1 MGVEEPEPYFASA
14 FSAPIVASNRSQYN
28 VSQMEMTNMP
38 VSVKK
43 TLSQNSRLQSQAIS
57 VAEAKAH
64 LSAVLSHVEKKKK
77 PITIVRR
84 GVPIAQI
91 VPISAIQP
99 VSGYG
104 WMRGTVQ
111 ELGDIVGPTG
121 IEWTAGDE

>member
-1 MGVEEPEPYFASA
+1 
-14 FSAPIVASNRSQYN
+14 
-28 VSQMEMTNMP
+28 MTNMP
-38 VSVKK
+38 ASAKK
-43 TLSQNSRLQSQAIS
+43 TRSPDSPLHSPAIS

>member
-1 MGVEEPEPYFASA
+1 
-14 FSAPIVASNRSQYN
+14 
-28 VSQMEMTNMP
+28 MEMTNMP
-38 VSVKK
+38 ASLKK
-43 TLSQNSRLQSQAIS
+43 MRGSNSTLQSTAIS

-64 LSAVLSHVEKKKK
+64 LSSVLSSVEKKKK
-77 PITIVRR
+77 PVTIVRR

-91 VPISAIQP
+91 VPIAAIQP

-121 IEWTAGDE
+121 VEWTAGDG